1 MRNRLPMEL
10 NLRKGDKVW
19 VEDKDLAW
27 IAADVLDSSDKKV
40 HVETATGKK
49 V

>member
-1 MRNRLPMEL
+1 MRNCLPMEL

-27 IAADVLDSSDKKV
+27 IAADVLDSFDNKL
-40 HVETATGKK
+40 HVETSTGKK

>member
-1 MRNRLPMEL
+1 MDT

-27 IAADVLDSSDKKV
+27 IPGEVLDSSGSKV
-40 HVETATGKK
+40 HVETSTGKK
-49 V
+49 VWFDLI